1 METSGTNKSQTVV
14 EIVQNGRVSST
25 VRVFHPVN
33 RVRNEGEACCAFLHA
48 CSRVVATTTV
58 AVVVENCAVARTS
71 PLLHGDPPRLES
83 RESQPNVP
91 PPSLS
96 LSVSTIRER
105 RKEERRARRRDNNSQ
120 KYASCRRPYR
130 GSASSNNLE
139 LCTCITW
146 RSAAASC
153 VTKSI
158 PFESRVFSPSSSPD
172 LLSLRM
178 EMEKFEDL
186 EKVG

>member
-1 METSGTNKSQTVV
+1 MLRVFARVFTRGCDDDGGG
-14 EIVQNGRVSST
+14 GRRKLRGRTHLASPPRGSST
-25 VRVFHPVN
+25 PRI
-33 RVRNEGEACCAFLHA
+33 EGEPTMC
-48 CSRVVATTTV
+48 R
-58 AVVVENCAVARTS
+58 
-71 PLLHGDPPRLES
+71 PP
-83 RESQPNVP
+83 
-91 PPSLS
+91 LS

-178 EMEKFEDL
+178 EMEKFE
-186 EKVG
+186 EFSIQGS

>member
-58 AVVVENCAVARTS
+58 AVVVGGSKIARS
-71 PLLHGDPPRLES
+71 HAPRLS
-83 RESQPNVP
+83 STGILHASNRGRANDVP

-96 LSVSTIRER
+96 LFPR
-105 RKEERRARRRDNNSQ
+105 
-120 KYASCRRPYR
+120 
-130 GSASSNNLE
+130 
-139 LCTCITW
+139 
-146 RSAAASC
+146 
-153 VTKSI
+153 
-158 PFESRVFSPSSSPD
+158 
-172 LLSLRM
+172 
-178 EMEKFEDL
+178 
-186 EKVG
+186 

>member
-1 METSGTNKSQTVV
+1 ML
-14 EIVQNGRVSST
+14 
-25 VRVFHPVN
+25 RVFA
-33 RVRNEGEACCAFLHA
+33 RVFTRGCDDDGGGG
-48 CSRVVATTTV
+48 RWW
-58 AVVVENCAVARTS
+58 VENCAVARTS

-83 RESQPNVP
+83 RESQRCAAP
-91 PPSLS
+91 LS

-178 EMEKFEDL
+178 EMEKFE
-186 EKVG
+186 EFSIQGS